1 MIPFSG
7 IIFFNS
13 LFMETQA
20 FGLLG
25 EYTNTLFGIGG
36 ILIIVGIYFISTYNS
51 IINTKNTAN
60 EAFSAIDTVL
70 QNRYNLIPNLVELV
84 KQYMAHEAGLIN
96 KVSEM
101 RAQLLSNT
109 NKASKERFAEENELQ
124 AGMKSIFAIAENYPD
139 LKASN
144 NFLEL
149 QTQWSEIEDRLQWAR
164 RGYNSAVKLLN
175 NSKEMF
181 PSNIIAKMMNL
192 PELTMFE
199 ADESAKVEKMD
210 AKAMFAA

>member
-1 MIPFSG
+1 
-7 IIFFNS
+7 
-13 LFMETQA
+13 METQTC
-20 FGLLG
+20 GLLG
-25 EYTNTLFGIGG
+25 QYTNTLFGIGG
-36 ILIIVGIYFISTYNS
+36 LLVILGIYFISTYNS

-139 LKASN
+139 LKASS

-164 RGYNSAVKLLN
+164 RAYNAAIKELN
-175 NSKEMF
+175 NNKEMF
-181 PSNIIAKMMNL
+181 PSNIVAGMMTL

-199 ADESAKVEKMD
+199 ADESARVEKMD
-210 AKAMFAA
+210 AKSMFAA

>member
-1 MIPFSG
+1 MDTQTFG
-7 IIFFNS
+7 I
-13 LFMETQA
+13 
-20 FGLLG
+20 LG
-25 EYTNTLFGIGG
+25 QYTNMLFGIGG
-36 ILIIVGIYFISTYNS
+36 IAVVALLYFVATYNS
-51 IINTKNTAN
+51 IIGTKNTAN

-101 RAQLLSNT
+101 RAQLVSGT
-109 NKASKERFAEENELQ
+109 DKWSPERFAKENELQ

-149 QTQWSEIEDRLQWAR
+149 QTQWSELEDRLQWAR
-164 RGYNSAVKLLN
+164 RAYNAAVKLLN
-175 NSKEMF
+175 DKKEMF
-181 PSNIIAKMMNL
+181 PSNIVAGMMTL
-192 PELTMFE
+192 PALTLFE
-199 ADESAKVEKMD
+199 AEEAARVEKID
-210 AKAMFAA
+210 AKAMFNS

>member
-1 MIPFSG
+1 MD
-7 IIFFNS
+7 
-13 LFMETQA
+13 TQT

-25 EYTNTLFGIGG
+25 QYTNTLFGLGG
-36 ILIIVGIYFISTYNS
+36 IFAIVAIYFVMTYNS
-51 IINTKNTAN
+51 IINTKNTTT

-84 KQYMAHEAGLIN
+84 KQYMAHEANLIN

-101 RAQLLSNT
+101 RSQLLSNT
-109 NKASKERFAEENELQ
+109 NKEGKERFAQENELQ

-139 LKASN
+139 LKASS

-149 QTQWSEIEDRLQWAR
+149 QTQWSEIEDRLQGAR
-164 RGYNSAVKLLN
+164 RAYNSAVKQLS
-175 NSKEMF
+175 NSREMF
-181 PSNIIAKMMNL
+181 PSSIVAKMITL
-192 PELTMFE
+192 PDYTMFE

-210 AKAMFAA
+210 AKAMFNS

>member
-1 MIPFSG
+1 
-7 IIFFNS
+7 
-13 LFMETQA
+13 METQA

-25 EYTNTLFGIGG
+25 QYTNTLFGIGG
-36 ILIIVGIYFISTYNS
+36 LLAIFGIYCISTYNS

-84 KQYMAHEAGLIN
+84 KQYMSHEASLIN

-101 RAQLLSNT
+101 RAQLVSSTDKNST
-109 NKASKERFAEENELQ
+109 DRFTKENQLQ

-139 LKASN
+139 LKASS

-164 RGYNSAVKLLN
+164 RGYNAAVKQLN
-175 NSKEMF
+175 NNKEMF
-181 PSNIIAKMMNL
+181 PSNIVANMMTL
-192 PELTMFE
+192 PIYTMFE
-199 ADESAKVEKMD
+199 ADEGAKVEKMD
-210 AKAMFAA
+210 AKAMFA

>member
-1 MIPFSG
+1 
-7 IIFFNS
+7 
-13 LFMETQA
+13 METQT

-25 EYTNTLFGIGG
+25 QYTNTIFGMGG
-36 ILIIVGIYFISTYNS
+36 IAAIVVIYFIMTYNS
-51 IINTKNTAN
+51 IINTKNTVG

-84 KQYMAHEAGLIN
+84 KQYMAHEASLIN

-101 RAQLLSNT
+101 RAQLISNT
-109 NKASKERFAEENELQ
+109 NKAGKERFAEENELQ

-139 LKASN
+139 LKASS

-149 QTQWSEIEDRLQWAR
+149 QTQWSEMEDRLQGAR
-164 RGYNSAVKLLN
+164 RGYNAAVKQLN

-181 PSNIIAKMMNL
+181 PSSIVAKMITL
-192 PELTMFE
+192 PEYTMFE
-199 ADESAKVEKMD
+199 ADASAKIEKLD
-210 AKAMFAA
+210 AKAMFA

>member
-1 MIPFSG
+1 
-7 IIFFNS
+7 
-13 LFMETQA
+13 METGTI
-20 FGLLG
+20 GLFITGGCILG
-25 EYTNTLFGIGG
+25 
-36 ILIIVGIYFISTYNS
+36 LIIYAISMYNS
-51 IINTKNTAN
+51 IINTKNTVG

-84 KQYMAHEAGLIN
+84 KQYMSHEASLIN

-101 RAQLLSNT
+101 RAQLVSGT
-109 NKASKERFAEENELQ
+109 DKTSTDRFAKENELQ

-139 LKASN
+139 LKASS

-149 QTQWSEIEDRLQWAR
+149 QSQWSEIEDRLQWAR
-164 RGYNSAVKLLN
+164 RGYNAAVKQLN

-181 PSNIIAKMMNL
+181 PSNIVANMMTL
-192 PELTMFE
+192 PALTMFE
-199 ADESAKVEKMD
+199 ADETARVEQMD